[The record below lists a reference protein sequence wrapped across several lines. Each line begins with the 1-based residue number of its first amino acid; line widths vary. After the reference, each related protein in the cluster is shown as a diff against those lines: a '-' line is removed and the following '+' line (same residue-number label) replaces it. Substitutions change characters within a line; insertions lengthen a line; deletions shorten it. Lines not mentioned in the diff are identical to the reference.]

1 MRANTTGWTEGELA
15 AVTVE
20 VTVDERTLE
29 LRVLNTNADLPLEF
43 DFDSTNDHGIGLDLV
58 KALLPRE
65 GAKLS
70 ITRDGSRV
78 QTSLILVPP
87 SLVFDDGATRA
98 G

>member
-1 MRANTTGWTEGELA
+1 MPA
-15 AVTVE
+15 

-29 LRVLNTNADLPLEF
+29 LKVLNTNADLPPEF
-43 DFDSTNDHGIGLDLV
+43 DFDSTNNDGIGLDLV
-58 KALLPRE
+58 RALL
-65 GAKLS
+65 
-70 ITRDGSRV
+70 TRDGSRV